1 MKRYLTLA
9 LLTVNLALVAV
20 LLALWV
26 DSGGRLRNSA
36 WQRPA
41 AIKPDFASLL
51 APLATQG
58 SDNVGQFVATLDRPL
73 FSPSRRPPPPPAPVV
88 APPPDPLANI
98 QLFGVYSGPDGGGI
112 IARVEGKMRRAAIN
126 DKIGEWTI
134 SRIADRDVTFVR
146 GGEARVVS
154 LVRGRPSGSKT
165 APAAPPAPA
174 PPVSQIIPGQPR
186 PGRASEE
193 ERMRTMTPAQR
204 IEEDERE
211 RLRYLNELNA
221 QNGLPPITHR

>member
-1 MKRYLTLA
+1 MLVA
-9 LLTVNLALVAV
+9 LNAVLAV
-20 LLALWV
+20 LLLGLWF
-26 DSGGRLRNSA
+26 DTGRHLRNA
-36 WQRPA
+36 HWQRPVA
-41 AIKPDFASLL
+41 VTPDFAGML
-51 APLATQG
+51 APFARQER
-58 SDNVGQFVATLDRPL
+58 DNVSQFVAVLDRPL
-73 FSPSRRPPPPPAPVV
+73 FSPNRRPPPPPPPV
-88 APPPDPLANI
+88 ATPAPDPLANI

-112 IARVEGKMRRAAIN
+112 IARVDGKMRRAAIN
-126 DKIGEWTI
+126 DKIGDWTI

-154 LVRGRPSGSKT
+154 LVRGKPSGS
-165 APAAPPAPA
+165 AVARPA
-174 PPVSQIIPGQPR
+174 PVSQVIPGQPR
-186 PGRASEE
+186 PGRMSEE

>member
-1 MKRYLTLA
+1 MKRYVMAVLMA
-9 LLTVNLALVAV
+9 VNLALVAG
-20 LLALWV
+20 LLAFWF

-73 FSPSRRPPPPPAPVV
+73 FSPSRRPPPPPSPVV
-88 APPPDPLANI
+88 VPPPDPLANI

-134 SRIADRDVTFVR
+134 SKIADRDVTFVR
-146 GGEARVVS
+146 GGERRVVS
-154 LVRGRPSGSKT
+154 LVRGKASGST
-165 APAAPPAPA
+165 VAPAVPA
-174 PPVSQIIPGQPR
+174 PVSQIIPGQPK
-186 PGRASEE
+186 PGRPSEE
-193 ERMRTMTPAQR
+193 ERMRTMTAAQR